1 MKNNFIKLSIIALFF
16 GVVSCNTTAPA
27 KSENEV
33 KPVNLEAEKSG
44 AENVLKAYRDA
55 IQNLTVENTDQLF
68 VEDSQLFESGGSE
81 GNYATYKEHHL
92 GPELKYF
99 KSFTFN
105 DYKADI
111 KVDLPYAF
119 ATETYVFE
127 IVIAANKEKGREERI
142 IRKKGVA
149 TVDLKKVDG
158 NWKIVK
164 YHSSSR
170 DAKPKDA
177 KPSDHKH

>member
-1 MKNNFIKLSIIALFF
+1 MKNNFIKLTMITLFI
-16 GVVSCNTTAPA
+16 GVISCNTAAPE
-27 KSENEV
+27 KSESQAQSEKKV
-33 KPVNLEAEKSG
+33 DLEAERNG
-44 AENVLKAYRDA
+44 AEKVLTAYRDA

-68 VEDSQLFESGGSE
+68 TEDSQIFESGGSE
-81 GNYATYKEHHL
+81 GSYATYKDHHL

-99 KSFTFN
+99 KSFSFN
-105 DYKADI
+105 DYKLDM

-142 IRKKGVA
+142 ITKKGVA

-170 DAKPKDA
+170 DVKPG
-177 KPSDHKH
+177 KH